1 MRNRVALEMPRK
13 PTRLHRSFNHVIV
26 EPLELVPEGGFQ
38 LVVDKEQAAG
48 YLPSILDAQD
58 GANFGGHF
66 DTLDPTCED
75 AGDTAPS
82 AVTVVTKSAIEE
94 DALIS
99 FMQTLTDGFMQR

>member
-1 MRNRVALEMPRK
+1 MPRK

-66 DTLDPTCED
+66 DTLDPRTKCED

-82 AVTVVTKSAIEE
+82 AVTAVTKSAIAQNHKKM
-94 DALIS
+94 DLIGERGS
-99 FMQTLTDGFMQR
+99 